1 MDRREFTQSI
11 VNNLKQKI
19 TEFRGRKKKE
29 QMERRN
35 ELDFEINKDL
45 VNKFKKKHSATTEIN
60 INQRLNEEKRNL
72 GIISTQIPEPDKKSF
87 KTTNYND
94 SKKNQSN
101 NNLTSNLNMKNLLEN
116 KGNLQN
122 FLNNINNPTPE
133 RENNNINNNDLNFN
147 FIHKS
152 RTENYVPILTNDN
165 KYNNQNDLVTFQR
178 NNNYTINKKE
188 IPNSDNNE
196 RGIQLNQKKERII
209 NDLLNNNNERKSNI
223 KRSTSPNVF
232 KVENYFSNEVS
243 NDKFKSLASKY
254 EENRKSKD
262 FNIPKN
268 YFGNNNNNTIKNK
281 YEFSTKVSSS
291 KNNFFNNNNNNDNLD
306 NFADF
311 TLKKGI
317 KDNKEPL
324 RTRTFSSN
332 KVNNN
337 INFNFDFTSSKS
349 NLNIY
354 NSKNSNSNIILNE
367 NEIRSLS
374 SKIRFL
380 SKEDIKN
387 MNKTLIDELLSL
399 SNSIKRTFQDYNIQ
413 NNNKIF

>member
-1 MDRREFTQSI
+1 MDRREFTQNI

-19 TEFRGRKKKE
+19 TEFRGRKKQE

-45 VNKFKKKHSATTEIN
+45 VNKFKKRHSGNTEIN

-72 GIISTQIPEPDKKSF
+72 GIVPNQIPETDKKSF
-87 KTTNYND
+87 KTTNYNE

-116 KGNLQN
+116 KGNLKN

-133 RENNNINNNDLNFN
+133 RENNSNNNNNDLNFN

-178 NNNYTINKKE
+178 NSNYSINKKD

-196 RGIQLNQKKERII
+196 RGMQLNQKKERII
-209 NDLLNNNNERKSNI
+209 NDLLNNERKSNV

-232 KVENYFSNEVS
+232 KVENYFSNDGS
-243 NDKFKSLASKY
+243 NDKFKNLASKY

-268 YFGNNNNNTIKNK
+268 YFNNNNNNTIKSK
-281 YEFSTKVSSS
+281 YEFTTKLSSS
-291 KNNFFNNNNNNDNLD
+291 KNNFFSNNNNDNLD

-311 TLKKGI
+311 TLKKGAI
-317 KDNKEPL
+317 NK
-324 RTRTFSSN
+324 TKTFNSN
-332 KVNNN
+332 GLSNNKN
-337 INFNFDFTSSKS
+337 TLNFDFPPSKS
-349 NLNIY
+349 NFNDKKINNNLVSI
-354 NSKNSNSNIILNE
+354 NE
-367 NEIRSLS
+367 SDIRSLS

-380 SKEDIKN
+380 TKEDIKN
-387 MNKTLIDELLSL
+387 MNRSLIDELISL
-399 SNSIKRTFQDYNIQ
+399 SNSIRRVFQDS
-413 NNNKIF
+413 

>member
-1 MDRREFTQSI
+1 MDAKKEFTQNI
-11 VNNLKQKI
+11 VNNLKEKI
-19 TEFRGRKKKE
+19 SEFKNRKKP
-29 QMERRN
+29 ERKD
-35 ELDFEINKDL
+35 ELDFEINKELID
-45 VNKFKKKHSATTEIN
+45 KFRKNHSGNSNIDIN
-60 INQRLNEEKRNL
+60 ERINEEKKNL
-72 GIISTQIPEPDKKSF
+72 GILINPNPNEDNKLNKILNNFENVTQQNKKS
-87 KTTNYND
+87 
-94 SKKNQSN
+94 QSN
-101 NNLTSNLNMKNLLEN
+101 NNLNLQSILEN

-122 FLNNINNPTPE
+122 LINNFSNQPEKEIKNNENDLNYIHKSKTNYSMLNNNLNQNNENNE
-133 RENNNINNNDLNFN
+133 REKQINIKKEEIMKDLLKNNNI
-147 FIHKS
+147 
-152 RTENYVPILTNDN
+152 E
-165 KYNNQNDLVTFQR
+165 
-178 NNNYTINKKE
+178 KKRKLSIGE
-188 IPNSDNNE
+188 KNSI
-196 RGIQLNQKKERII
+196 R
-209 NDLLNNNNERKSNI
+209 SN
-223 KRSTSPNVF
+223 SFSL
-232 KVENYFSNEVS
+232 ENYFSNEGS
-243 NDKFKSLASKY
+243 KDKLKSLQKQLES
-254 EENRKSKD
+254 
-262 FNIPKN
+262 
-268 YFGNNNNNTIKNK
+268 NN
-281 YEFSTKVSSS
+281 
-291 KNNFFNNNNNNDNLD
+291 FNNNNNNKKLNNNYNGIPKYNYKNNNKLNDKIKYDYSNKLYNKNTNNLYKNNNNEID

-354 NSKNSNSNIILNE
+354 NSKNSNSNLILNE

>member
-101 NNLTSNLNMKNLLEN
+101 NNLTTHLNMKNLLEN

-122 FLNNINNPTPE
+122 FLNNINNPIPE
-133 RENNNINNNDLNFN
+133 RDNNNNTNNNNNNELNFN

-152 RTENYVPILTNDN
+152 RTENYVPNLTNEN
-165 KYNNQNDLVTFQR
+165 KYNNQNDLLTFQK
-178 NNNYTINKKE
+178 NSNYTINKKE

-311 TLKKGI
+311 TLKKGTN
-317 KDNKEPL
+317 NK
-324 RTRTFSSN
+324 TKTFNSN
-332 KVNNN
+332 GFSNNN
-337 INFNFDFTSSKS
+337 NLNALNFDFPP
-349 NLNIY
+349 
-354 NSKNSNSNIILNE
+354 SKNNFNDKKINNNFVSINE
-367 NEIRSLS
+367 SDIRNLS

-380 SKEDIKN
+380 TKEDIKN
-387 MNKTLIDELLSL
+387 MNRSLIDELISL
-399 SNSIKRTFQDYNIQ
+399 SNSIRRVFQDS
-413 NNNKIF
+413 

>member
-1 MDRREFTQSI
+1 MDRREFTQNI

-19 TEFRGRKKKE
+19 TEFRGRKKQE

-45 VNKFKKKHSATTEIN
+45 VNKFKKRHSGNTEIN

-72 GIISTQIPEPDKKSF
+72 GIVSNQIPETDKKSF
-87 KTTNYND
+87 KTTNYNE

-116 KGNLQN
+116 KGNLKN

-133 RENNNINNNDLNFN
+133 RENNSNNNNNDLNFN

-152 RTENYVPILTNDN
+152 RTENYVPNLTNEN
-165 KYNNQNDLVTFQR
+165 KYNNQNDFVTFQR
-178 NNNYTINKKE
+178 NSNYSINKKDV
-188 IPNSDNNE
+188 PNSDNNE
-196 RGIQLNQKKERII
+196 RGMQLNQKKERII
-209 NDLLNNNNERKSNI
+209 NDLLNNERKSNV

-232 KVENYFSNEVS
+232 KVENYFSNDGS
-243 NDKFKSLASKY
+243 NDKFKNLASKY

-268 YFGNNNNNTIKNK
+268 YFNNNNNNTIKSK
-281 YEFSTKVSSS
+281 YEFTTKLSSS
-291 KNNFFNNNNNNDNLD
+291 KNNFFSNNNNDNLD

-311 TLKKGI
+311 TLKKGAI
-317 KDNKEPL
+317 NK
-324 RTRTFSSN
+324 TKTFNSN
-332 KVNNN
+332 GLSNNKN
-337 INFNFDFTSSKS
+337 TLNFDFPPSKS
-349 NLNIY
+349 NFNDKKINNNLVSI
-354 NSKNSNSNIILNE
+354 NE
-367 NEIRSLS
+367 SDIRSLS

-380 SKEDIKN
+380 TKEDIKN
-387 MNKTLIDELLSL
+387 MNRSLIDELISL
-399 SNSIKRTFQDYNIQ
+399 SNSIRRVFQDS
-413 NNNKIF
+413 

>member
-19 TEFRGRKKKE
+19 TEFRGRKKQE

-35 ELDFEINKDL
+35 ELDFEINKEL
-45 VNKFKKKHSATTEIN
+45 VNKFKKKHSSNTEIN

-72 GIISTQIPEPDKKSF
+72 GIISTQIPEPDKKSL

-94 SKKNQSN
+94 TKKNQSN

-196 RGIQLNQKKERII
+196 RGIQINQKKERII
-209 NDLLNNNNERKSNI
+209 NDLLNNNNNERKSNI

-262 FNIPKN
+262 FNVPKN
-268 YFGNNNNNTIKNK
+268 YFSNNNTIKSK

-311 TLKKGI
+311 TLKKGSN
-317 KDNKEPL
+317 NK
-324 RTRTFSSN
+324 TKTFNSN
-332 KVNNN
+332 GFSNNN
-337 INFNFDFTSSKS
+337 NLNALNFDFPPSKS
-349 NLNIY
+349 NFND
-354 NSKNSNSNIILNE
+354 KKSNNNFVSINE
-367 NEIRSLS
+367 SDIRNLS

-380 SKEDIKN
+380 TKEDIKN
-387 MNKTLIDELLSL
+387 MNRSLIDELISL
-399 SNSIKRTFQDYNIQ
+399 SNSIRRVFQDS
-413 NNNKIF
+413 

>member
-1 MDRREFTQSI
+1 MDRREFTQNI

-19 TEFRGRKKKE
+19 TEFRGRKKQE

-45 VNKFKKKHSATTEIN
+45 VNKFKKRHSGNTEIN

-72 GIISTQIPEPDKKSF
+72 GIVPNQIPETDKKSF
-87 KTTNYND
+87 KTTNYNE

-116 KGNLQN
+116 KGNLKN

-133 RENNNINNNDLNFN
+133 RENNSNNNNNDLNFN

-152 RTENYVPILTNDN
+152 RTENYVPNLTNEN
-165 KYNNQNDLVTFQR
+165 KYNNQNDLLTFQK
-178 NNNYTINKKE
+178 NSNYTINKKE

-311 TLKKGI
+311 TLKKGTN
-317 KDNKEPL
+317 NK
-324 RTRTFSSN
+324 TKTFN
-332 KVNNN
+332 LNDFNNN
-337 INFNFDFTSSKS
+337 NNLNALNFYFPPSKNNFNDKNIS
-349 NLNIY
+349 NNFVFI
-354 NSKNSNSNIILNE
+354 NE
-367 NEIRSLS
+367 NDIRNLS
-374 SKIRFL
+374 IKIKFL
-380 SKEDIKN
+380 TKEDIKN
-387 MNKTLIDELLSL
+387 INRI
-399 SNSIKRTFQDYNIQ
+399 
-413 NNNKIF
+413 

>member
-1 MDRREFTQSI
+1 MDRREFTQNI

-19 TEFRGRKKKE
+19 TEFRGRKKQE

-45 VNKFKKKHSATTEIN
+45 VNKFKKRHSGNTEIN

-72 GIISTQIPEPDKKSF
+72 GIVPNQIPETDKKSF
-87 KTTNYND
+87 KTTNYNE

-116 KGNLQN
+116 KGNLKN

-133 RENNNINNNDLNFN
+133 RENNSNNNNNDLNFN

-152 RTENYVPILTNDN
+152 RTENYVPNLTNEN
-165 KYNNQNDLVTFQR
+165 KYNNQNDFVTFQR
-178 NNNYTINKKE
+178 NSNYSINKKD

-196 RGIQLNQKKERII
+196 RGMQLNQKKERII
-209 NDLLNNNNERKSNI
+209 NDLLNNERKSNV

-232 KVENYFSNEVS
+232 KVENYFSNDGS
-243 NDKFKSLASKY
+243 NDKFKNLASKY

-268 YFGNNNNNTIKNK
+268 YFNNNNNNTIKSK
-281 YEFSTKVSSS
+281 YEFTTKLSSS
-291 KNNFFNNNNNNDNLD
+291 KNNFFSNNNNDNLD

-311 TLKKGI
+311 TLKKGAI
-317 KDNKEPL
+317 NK
-324 RTRTFSSN
+324 TKTFNSN
-332 KVNNN
+332 GLSNNKN
-337 INFNFDFTSSKS
+337 TLNFDFPPSKS
-349 NLNIY
+349 NFNDKKINNNLVSI
-354 NSKNSNSNIILNE
+354 NE
-367 NEIRSLS
+367 SDIRSLS

-380 SKEDIKN
+380 TKEDIKN
-387 MNKTLIDELLSL
+387 MNRSLIDELISL
-399 SNSIKRTFQDYNIQ
+399 SNSIRRVFQDS
-413 NNNKIF
+413 

>member
-1 MDRREFTQSI
+1 MDRREFTQNI

-19 TEFRGRKKKE
+19 TEFRGRKKQE

-45 VNKFKKKHSATTEIN
+45 VNKFKKRHSGNTEIN

-72 GIISTQIPEPDKKSF
+72 GIVSNQIPETDKKSF
-87 KTTNYND
+87 KTTNYNE

-116 KGNLQN
+116 KGNLKN

-133 RENNNINNNDLNFN
+133 RENNSNNNNNDLNFN

-152 RTENYVPILTNDN
+152 RTENYVPNLTNEN
-165 KYNNQNDLVTFQR
+165 KYNNQNDFVTFQR
-178 NNNYTINKKE
+178 NSNYSINKKD

-196 RGIQLNQKKERII
+196 RGMQLNQKKERII
-209 NDLLNNNNERKSNI
+209 NDLLNNERKSNV

-232 KVENYFSNEVS
+232 KVENYFSNDGS
-243 NDKFKSLASKY
+243 NDKFKNLASKY

-268 YFGNNNNNTIKNK
+268 YFNNNNNNTIKSK
-281 YEFSTKVSSS
+281 YEFTTKLSSS
-291 KNNFFNNNNNNDNLD
+291 KNNFFSNNNNDNLD

-311 TLKKGI
+311 TLKKGAI
-317 KDNKEPL
+317 NK
-324 RTRTFSSN
+324 TKTFNSN
-332 KVNNN
+332 GLSNNKN
-337 INFNFDFTSSKS
+337 TLNFDFPP
-349 NLNIY
+349 
-354 NSKNSNSNIILNE
+354 SKN
-367 NEIRSLS
+367 
-374 SKIRFL
+374 
-380 SKEDIKN
+380 
-387 MNKTLIDELLSL
+387 
-399 SNSIKRTFQDYNIQ
+399 
-413 NNNKIF
+413 IF